1 MKILRYGIAITT
13 CLLLAACDDS
23 FEGQI
28 NLQQPIT
35 LNMKKNAPLLLP
47 MGMIPAKV
55 TASGSK
61 LKLQVNLNGKGQ
73 EVSFN
78 APKGTKIKSFNDVNL
93 AAGVSGQPYALKGSE
108 NTDYND
114 SDPVRSSESCSFDTM
129 VRDCGY
135 ETTPRTCHNEQ
146 SCGLMPDGTK
156 SCHDV
161 PVCSG
166 GDTQYVCHDRTITHY
181 GSQEVEY
188 YMSYSTTTRKV
199 DIIDP
204 NSQQIV
210 GNFINSSSDSNKH
223 YINKG
228 QCLEGAGTG
237 WRP

>member
-1 MKILRYGIAITT
+1 MKILRYGIAITV
-13 CLLLAACDDS
+13 CMLLSACDDS
-23 FEGQI
+23 FDGQI

-35 LNMKKNAPLLLP
+35 LKMKKDAPLVLP
-47 MGMIPAKV
+47 MGTLGARVK
-55 TASGSK
+55 ASGDK
-61 LKLQVNLNGKGQ
+61 LKLQVNIGGKTQ
-73 EVSFN
+73 EVSFK

-93 AAGVSGQPYALKGSE
+93 PAEANGQPYNLRGSE

-114 SDPVRSSESCSFDTM
+114 SEPVRSTESCSFNTM

-135 ETTPRTCHNEQ
+135 ETTPRICHNQQ
-146 SCGLMPDGTK
+146 SCGLMPDGTRQ
-156 SCHDV
+156 CHDV

-181 GSQEVEY
+181 GSQDVEY
-188 YMSYSTTTRKV
+188 YMSYSTTTRRV

-204 NSQQIV
+204 ASQQVV
-210 GNFINSSSDSNKH
+210 GNFLNTSRDSNKH
-223 YINKG
+223 YLHQG